1 MNALSLFVVLQML
14 ILVVLDLVV
23 PHKNSLGVVGVT
35 YWSLLWLTLF
45 VYTGYA
51 LTRLSHTL
59 IQSRMWI
66 TTIVALLYLG
76 TFIVSLP
83 DARHLSGESTREIS
97 CVIAHLTNTKDMGF
111 SSVCHLGYPARQFYI
126 PAVPTML
133 FGRSLVALQTGSLLY
148 FIAGFIVFVRG
159 LVIAN
164 KRHKHADLTGG
175 VILTTLFHFHMA
187 TYIVLTFEQAV
198 YPMSFAMFTVGLWLT
213 WLHER
218 STVVLLL
225 LGLIQLIL
233 IHSYTPALAVMALN
247 LLLFLVFAYEAYRQK
262 SKRWVLFI
270 VIFFVSCLSLWVS
283 VQTRS
288 DIRILTTKTPI
299 TFEMVFTTLGETWR
313 HIVYKS
319 GTIPW
324 TSPMFTLPFVGTLA
338 LGLLGVFGLPISVI
352 TLWILSV
359 IAVAVI
365 SNGYAS
371 GSVDYKLQ
379 RATVMIPYFLALL
392 TEISKYIRVPK
403 KILIVIIFL
412 FSITGIGTFM
422 DIRSKK
428 QDMHQVMLA
437 RFLAPHIPTSE
448 QKGIWVGT
456 IFIASDVSPYI
467 KADNF
472 EDAAL
477 YFLPGWHGKM
487 KHLPEKEEGGC
498 RLEKGIWVIPSSHPC
513 SRSLQSSGR
522 AKRWDTGWFPEIKDK
537 TKGIAVD
544 LLSIEYP

>member
-1 MNALSLFVVLQML
+1 MNALSFFVVLQML

-23 PHKNSLGVVGVT
+23 PHQNSLGIVGVT
-35 YWSLLWLTLF
+35 YWLLLWLTLL

-51 LTRLSHTL
+51 LFHLTKTL
-59 IQSRMWI
+59 ITSKMWI
-66 TTIVALLYLG
+66 VSIVALLYLG
-76 TFIVSLP
+76 AFGVSLP

-97 CVIAHLTNTKDMGF
+97 CAISHLVNTKHMGF

-126 PAVPTML
+126 PAIPSIL
-133 FGRSLVALQTGSLLY
+133 FGRSLVALQAGSLIY
-148 FIAGFIVFVRG
+148 FIAGFIVFLRG

-164 KRHKHADLTGG
+164 RQNKHADIIGG
-175 VILTTLFHFHMA
+175 IILTTLFHFHMA
-187 TYIVLTFEQAV
+187 TYIILTFEQAM

-218 STVVLLL
+218 STIVLLL

-233 IHSYTPALAVMALN
+233 IHSYTPALAVVALN
-247 LLLFLVFAYEAYRQK
+247 LLLFLVFAYKAYRQK
-262 SKRWVLFI
+262 TKHWVLFM
-270 VIFFVSCLSLWVS
+270 VIFFISCLSLWVS

-288 DIRILTTKTPI
+288 DIRITTAKTPMSI
-299 TFEMVFTTLGETWR
+299 DMAFITLGETWR

-324 TSPMFTLPFVGTLA
+324 TSPMFTLPFVGALA
-338 LGLLGVFGLPISVI
+338 LSLFGLFGPPATAI
-352 TLWILSV
+352 TLWMLMV

-392 TEISKYIRVPK
+392 VEMSKFIRVPK
-403 KILIVIIFL
+403 KILTIIAFL
-412 FSITGIGTFM
+412 FLVTGIGTFM
-422 DIRSKK
+422 DIRAKK
-428 QDMHQVMLA
+428 QDMHQVALA
-437 RFLAPHIPTSE
+437 NFLTPNIPTNGQGVWLGTIYIENDLAPFI
-448 QKGIWVGT
+448 KG
-456 IFIASDVSPYI
+456 
-467 KADNF
+467 DNF

-487 KHLPEKEEGGC
+487 KDIPVNAPC
-498 RLEKGIWVIPSSHPC
+498 QLEKGVWIMPSSHPC
-513 SRSLQSSGR
+513 TTSLQSSQH
-522 AKRWDTGWFPEIKDK
+522 AKRLDTSVFPEIRDN
-537 TKGIAVD
+537 TKNTSVD
-544 LLSIEYP
+544 LIVIE

>member
-23 PHKNSLGVVGVT
+23 PNKNSLGVVGVT

-45 VYTGYA
+45 GYTGYA
-51 LTRLSHTL
+51 LVRLTKTL

-66 TTIVALLYLG
+66 VAIVALLYLG
-76 TFIVSLP
+76 TFVVSLP

-97 CVIAHLTNTKDMGF
+97 CAISHLTNTKDMGF

-126 PAVPTML
+126 PAIPTIL
-133 FGRSLVALQTGSLLY
+133 FGRSLVALQAGSLLY
-148 FIAGFIVFVRG
+148 FIAGFIVFLRG

-164 KRHKHADLTGG
+164 KHHKHADIIGG
-175 VILTTLFHFHMA
+175 IILATLFHFHMA
-187 TYIVLTFEQAV
+187 TYIILTFEQAM

-218 STVVLLL
+218 STIVLLL
-225 LGLIQLIL
+225 LGLIQLVL

-247 LLLFLVFAYEAYRQK
+247 LLLFLIFAYEAYRQK
-262 SKRWVLFI
+262 SKRWVLFV

-283 VQTRS
+283 AQTRS
-288 DIRILTTKTPI
+288 DVRILTTKTPI
-299 TFEMVFTTLGETWR
+299 TFEMVLTTLGETWR

-324 TSPMFTLPFVGTLA
+324 TSPIFTLPFVGTLA
-338 LGLLGVFGLPISVI
+338 LSLLGVFGLPVSAI
-352 TLWILSV
+352 TLWILTV
-359 IAVAVI
+359 IAIAVI
-365 SNGYAS
+365 SNGYAG

-379 RATVMIPYFLALL
+379 RATVTIPYFLALL
-392 TEISKYIRVPK
+392 VELSKFIRVPK
-403 KILIVIIFL
+403 KILVVITLL
-412 FSITGIGTFM
+412 FFITGIGTFM
-422 DIRSKK
+422 EIRSKK

-437 RFLAPHIPTSE
+437 RFLMPHIPTNE
-448 QKGIWVGT
+448 QKEVWLGT
-456 IFIASDVSPYI
+456 ISIASDVAPYI

-487 KHLPEKEEGGC
+487 KDLSEKEDAGC
-498 RLEKGIWVIPSSHPC
+498 QLEKGIWVIPSAHSC
-513 SRSLQSSGR
+513 SRSLQSSGQ
-522 AKRWDTGWFPEIKDK
+522 AKRLNTAWFPEIKDN
-537 TKGIAVD
+537 TKGISID
-544 LLSIEYP
+544 LLTIE